1 MRADEVSMNFR
12 NICFMFLLY
21 ATICIVRGDNI
32 VEQLLQR
39 VSKLEND
46 NAKMAKIKNEW
57 TKNMAK
63 IENDVAKNIAKIES
77 DVAKNIAIMK
87 SDATKNMAKIEND
100 VTKNMAKIEN
110 VVTKNMAKI
119 ENDATKNMAKIEND
133 MTKLQEL
140 SKMGIL
146 RSCAEYSKHG
156 LSK

>member
-1 MRADEVSMNFR
+1 
-12 NICFMFLLY
+12 MFLLY

-39 VSKLEND
+39 VSKLENE
-46 NAKMAKIKNEW
+46 NARMAKIENEL

-63 IENDVAKNIAKIES
+63 IES
-77 DVAKNIAIMK
+77 DVAENIAIMK

-100 VTKNMAKIEN
+100 V
-110 VVTKNMAKI
+110 
-119 ENDATKNMAKIEND
+119 TKNMAKIEND